1 MAFNI
6 LVTPSSTPVGSP
18 EIRKD
23 SFKPFDESVLVE
35 FPLKSYTNDISL
47 LKNSKVVD
55 QLFNDDGRLFL
66 ELLEVCCTGKGI
78 AEISSKLKET
88 AISSNLVNRL
98 DRYQDA
104 APLHYACINGHLEV
118 VKYLVET
125 FLNADVDIWDGQKR
139 VTPLICAAA
148 HGHLPVVSLL
158 LNYGCDVNAGLNE
171 TNTGDIGK
179 ACVSAILWAVKR
191 DHPPVVQCLLQNN
204 AGQHS
209 TVLYSETPLHAAVT
223 IGSSSIIEMLLRHKE
238 PSKVDVHMGPRRDT
252 PLHLAARGEFPNS
265 VETCKVLLQMGNVSV
280 NEINANGKTALHL
293 ASAANNH
300 EIIKQLLSHWA
311 SVDVQDK
318 NGRTPLFHMISDATE
333 ALKSLEVLIFRGKC
347 NVNHQDM
354 YGYTALH
361 LAGSRMAERAAEILL
376 MSGADFSLK

>member
-6 LVTPSSTPVGSP
+6 LNPTNSSIGSP

-23 SFKPFDESVLVE
+23 SFKTGDELALMD

-47 LKNSKVVD
+47 LQNSKVVD

-78 AEISSKLKET
+78 PEISSKFKDTPTPSTL
-88 AISSNLVNRL
+88 ANRL

-118 VKYLVET
+118 VKHLVES
-125 FLNADVDIWDGQKR
+125 LGADVDIWDGQKR

-148 HGHLPVVSLL
+148 HGHLSVVSLL
-158 LNYGCDVNAGLNE
+158 LKHGCDVNAGLNE
-171 TNTGDIGK
+171 TTILDTGK
-179 ACVSAILWAVKR
+179 ARGSALLWAVKM
-191 DHPPVVQCLLQNN
+191 DHPSVVQCLLENN

-209 TVLYSETPLHAAVT
+209 TVLYSETPLHAAVAV
-223 IGSSSIIEMLLRHKE
+223 GNYSIVEMLLRHKE

-265 VETCKVLLQMGNVSV
+265 EETCKVLLQMGNVSV
-280 NEINANGKTALHL
+280 NQVNTNGKTALHL
-293 ASAANNH
+293 ASAANNP

-318 NGRTPLFHMISDATE
+318 DGRTPLFHLISDATE